1 MAEFIKAV
9 RDYGISE
16 RRALHF
22 ITNDAKRARVGC
34 EKWCTFYLWC
44 SRLEGGE
51 AVQIK
56 TCQPDHLCTKPYH
69 NRLVSV
75 KYLTEMYGEKIRKNP
90 QWKVKEMQETIRQEL
105 EIDVPRI
112 KCSRVRQA
120 TLAGVLESMKCHYSR
135 VWDFGFELIKNNPK
149 NTCKIMTNMV
159 TNDSV
164 NTFKR
169 IYICYEAL
177 KQGWKLGCK
186 PILGIDGCFLKNVCG
201 GQLLSAVG
209 RDANNN
215 MYPVAIAVVETEST
229 DSWRWFLQ
237 LLKDDLSLGNG
248 HAFTFISDQQKVLVA
263 AMKELLP
270 RAEHRLCTRHL
281 YNNFKKR
288 FPQGTVKHC
297 FWTAACAT
305 YPALYHKAMKLLQ
318 RVSKNAYDELSRY
331 MPLLNMIQ
339 EIHFKIM
346 RRIRINRDSMAYRD
360 LPICPGIKYKLD
372 AAINASRK

>member
-1 MAEFIKAV
+1 
-9 RDYGISE
+9 
-16 RRALHF
+16 
-22 ITNDAKRARVGC
+22 
-34 EKWCTFYLWC
+34 
-44 SRLEGGE
+44 
-51 AVQIK
+51 
-56 TCQPDHLCTKPYH
+56 
-69 NRLVSV
+69 
-75 KYLTEMYGEKIRKNP
+75 
-90 QWKVKEMQETIRQEL
+90 
-105 EIDVPRI
+105 
-112 KCSRVRQA
+112 
-120 TLAGVLESMKCHYSR
+120 
-135 VWDFGFELIKNNPK
+135 
-149 NTCKIMTNMV
+149 MTNMV
-159 TNDSV
+159 TDDSV

-177 KQGWKLGCK
+177 KQGWKLGCR

-248 HAFTFISDQQKVLVA
+248 HAFTFFSDQQKGLVA
-263 AMKELLP
+263 AMKELLS
-270 RAEHRLCTRHL
+270 RAKHRLCTRHL

-288 FPQGTVKHC
+288 FPQVTVKHC

-305 YPALYHKAMKLLQ
+305 YPTLYHKAMKLLQ
-318 RVSKNAYDELSRY
+318 RVSKNAYDELSRLEPKSWSKAFFDIHSFVDNVENNMSECFNNWIINERY
-331 MPLLNMIQ
+331 MPLLNIIQ

-360 LPICPGIKYKLD
+360 LPICPRIKHKLD
-372 AAINASRK
+372 AAINASRKWQAT